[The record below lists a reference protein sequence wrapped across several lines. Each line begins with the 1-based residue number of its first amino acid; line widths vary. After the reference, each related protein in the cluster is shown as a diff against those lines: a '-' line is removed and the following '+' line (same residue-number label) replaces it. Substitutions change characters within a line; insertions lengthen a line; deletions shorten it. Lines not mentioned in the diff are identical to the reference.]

1 MLAIPTSQRNNGGGW
16 TAGAGGSGSTTSLFE
31 RRGERGHL
39 KDVRAYNNIVLKDKN
54 IMLVT
59 MKHLVKNLFHGPQPV
74 MLEMCC
80 ERQLAALIHVVFV
93 NTVNLVP
100 TLKKNKERKK
110 ERKKSANDIK
120 TVS

>member
-1 MLAIPTSQRNNGGGW
+1 M
-16 TAGAGGSGSTTSLFE
+16 
-31 RRGERGHL
+31 
-39 KDVRAYNNIVLKDKN
+39 KDVRANNNIILKDKN

-80 ERQLAALIHVVFV
+80 KRQLDVVINVVFV

-100 TLKKNKERKK
+100 TVKETREEKKIKMRKRRKRKK
-110 ERKKSANDIK
+110 LRRMQITQKL
-120 TVS
+120 

>member
-1 MLAIPTSQRNNGGGW
+1 M
-16 TAGAGGSGSTTSLFE
+16 
-31 RRGERGHL
+31 
-39 KDVRAYNNIVLKDKN
+39 KDVRANNHIILKDKN

-80 ERQLAALIHVVFV
+80 KRQLDAVINVVFV

-100 TLKKNKERKK
+100 TVKKQGKK
-110 ERKKSANDIK
+110 KRLR
-120 TVS
+120 